1 MPNYN
6 NYPMAA
12 PNQYPMLYNQQ
23 PYYQNANQY
32 SNSYS
37 QPQTQPSYQTVYQT
51 AAPIKQFV
59 DWVSGR
65 TAADVYRSEPG
76 SRAYLM
82 DSTGQYFYIKETGWD
97 GRPSPL
103 MAFKYEAV
111 DFGNQ
116 NGQSNDAPAA
126 DMSNYVTKQDFD
138 ELKKMYQDTVEQLKR
153 LNQNNTQNQQNQR

>member
-6 NYPMAA
+6 NYPMAV
-12 PNQYPMLYNQQ
+12 PNQYPMAYNQQ
-23 PYYQNANQY
+23 PYYQNSNAYGQY
-32 SNSYS
+32 NSYGQQMM
-37 QPQTQPSYQTVYQT
+37 QPQYQT

-59 DWVSGR
+59 DWVSGK
-65 TAADVYRSEPG
+65 TAADVYRAEPG
-76 SRAYLM
+76 TRAYLM
-82 DSTGQYFYIKETGWD
+82 DSTAQYFYVKETGLD

-116 NGQSNDAPAA
+116 NSQSGEAPAV

-138 ELKKMYQDTVEQLKR
+138 ELKKMYQDTVDQLKK
-153 LNQNNTQNQQNQR
+153 LSHNNQR